1 MRLKITHTTQYHY
14 DAPVAYALQRLRL
27 VPLDG
32 PTQKIAEWNLEI
44 EGATQEVQFADQFG
58 NDTRLISV
66 SGEPHSIS
74 VHAAGEVET
83 RDTTGI
89 YGPNRGF
96 APLWLFGRQSRL
108 TEPGKGVEKLLSDMP
123 DGGRDIAW
131 LHELVN
137 RIRDKVGYEV
147 GTTDAGTTAE
157 DALEQGT
164 GVCQDHAHIFL
175 SAARKSGLPAR
186 YISGYLLIE
195 GTTDQVASHAWAE
208 AHLDGLGWVGFD
220 VSNGISP
227 DERYV
232 RLATGRDYRDAMP
245 ISGIRLGTANER
257 LEVRITVEQ

>member
-14 DAPVAYALQRLRL
+14 DEPVAYALQRLRL

-32 PTQKIAEWNLEI
+32 PTQKIAEWKLEI
-44 EGATQEVQFADQFG
+44 EGATREVRFADQFG

-66 SGEPHSIS
+66 AGEPHSIS

-83 RDTTGI
+83 LDTNGI
-89 YGPNRGF
+89 VGAHRGF
-96 APLWLFGRQSRL
+96 APLWLFLRQTGL
-108 TEPGKGVEKLLSDMP
+108 TEPGEGVEALLAGMP
-123 DGGRDIAW
+123 ETRDIDW

-147 GTTDAGTTAE
+147 GTTHAATTAE
-157 DALEQGT
+157 EALT
-164 GVCQDHAHIFL
+164 HTKGVCQDHAHIFL
-175 SAARKSGLPAR
+175 SAARKAGFPAR
-186 YISGYLLIE
+186 YVSGYLMIE

-208 AHLDGLGWVGFD
+208 AHVDALGWVGFD
-220 VSNGISP
+220 ISNGISP

-232 RLATGRDYRDAMP
+232 KLATGRDYRDAMP